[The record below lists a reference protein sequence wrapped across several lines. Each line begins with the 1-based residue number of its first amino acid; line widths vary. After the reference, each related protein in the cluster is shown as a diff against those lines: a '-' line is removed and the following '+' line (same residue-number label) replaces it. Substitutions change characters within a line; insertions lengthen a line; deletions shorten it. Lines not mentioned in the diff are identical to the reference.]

1 VRGVVKNPDSLLK
14 AEMYVVVNVLQD
26 VTKIAKAGVDVP
38 ATALF
43 MKKDDS
49 FLFVEE
55 SPGQYR
61 RQKVKVGV
69 EQDNKVTVYEGL
81 KAGQKVVTEG
91 ALLLQAVVEPEG

>member
-1 VRGVVKNPDSLLK
+1 V
-14 AEMYVVVNVLQD
+14 
-26 VTKIAKAGVDVP
+26 AKLATAGVEVP

-49 FLFVEE
+49 FLFIEE
-55 SPGQYR
+55 SPGRYR

-69 EQDNKVTVYEGL
+69 EQDNKVTVYEGV

-91 ALLLQAVVEPEG
+91 ALLLQSVVEPEG